1 MKNVK
6 RFQGQKKNSKKARWG
21 GVGQRIHVGSATKE
35 KKMARRGRIV
45 VEDSTITCPRGHST
59 ELVHLVPDT
68 GHKRTA
74 RWCGECQEAVGA
86 HREEV

>member
-1 MKNVK
+1 MAKKVRK
-6 RFQGQKKNSKKARWG
+6 FQGSSKKSKKARWG

-45 VEDSTITCPRGHST
+45 VVDSKLTCPRGHDT
-59 ELVHLVPDT
+59 ELVMLVPDT

-74 RWCGECQEAVGA
+74 RWCGECREAMGV
-86 HREEV
+86 R